1 MAGVTQ
7 VTERSPM
14 LSAERSR
21 TAALASSFLRG
32 VIAAGLGLGS
42 LAVLVMVLWISSPHP
57 DSGPGGA
64 LRVAAGLWLLAH
76 GAELIRADTL
86 SGIPAPVA
94 TVPLLLIVGPVW
106 LTHRA
111 ARDALEP
118 EEGRPVPSAGG
129 AFCAVTAGY
138 LLVAAGTAACARGG
152 PMPANRFSLGF
163 PLAVVVAVSAAAGV
177 WTASGRP
184 LGPMPSWAP
193 LRLQEGIAR
202 TLFRTRAEAVL
213 RSSAVGVAVLLGGGA
228 LLVATALVWHVQ
240 ATQESFLEL
249 SGDWSGRFAVLL
261 LALALVPN
269 AAMWGAA
276 YGLGPGFA
284 LGTGSTVAPYAVE
297 GRPALPDFPL
307 LAAAPAPGP
316 GTAADWAVLAV
327 PLAAGLAVGWFTAGR
342 AAPVQAARSEVWSR
356 RETALV
362 AVSAAVGC
370 GAGTALLTA
379 ASGGP
384 LGTGALAEFGPVWW
398 LVGPAALL
406 WTALLGVPVALLL
419 RWWRL
424 RDHGWAWRRGRT
436 DAGAGPDASATAG
449 VPDVAAG
456 KAAASGEPE
465 RSGDG
470 RWWRRRGGAD
480 AAGSGSGAGSAEAPS
495 RVPHPAAVADEEA
508 AAFEPYDFLPAD
520 PWHEETTR
528 RSRWASLRKDSG
540 GLMADFPAS
549 EVPAAEVPAPGVPA
563 PGGQAPGVPAAGVPT
578 ADLPAPGVP
587 AADLPV
593 AEGMRN
599 GRAPEASEPPESGR
613 DTAS

>member
-21 TAALASSFLRG
+21 TAALASSFFRG

-42 LAVLVMVLWISSPHP
+42 LAVLVMVLWISSPYP

-64 LRVAAGLWLLAH
+64 LHVAAGLWLLAH
-76 GAELIRADTL
+76 GAELVRTDTL

-94 TVPLLLIVGPVW
+94 TVPLLLVVGPVW

-111 ARDALEP
+111 ARDALELG
-118 EEGRPVPSAGG
+118 EGRSAPSAGG

-138 LLVAAGTAACARGG
+138 LLVAAGVAAYARGG
-152 PMPANRFSLGF
+152 SMPADRFSLGF

-184 LGPMPSWAP
+184 LGPLPSWAP
-193 LRLQEGIAR
+193 LRLQEGVAR
-202 TLFRTRAEAVL
+202 TLFRTRAEAAF
-213 RSSAVGVAVLLGGGA
+213 RSAAAGVTVLLGGGV
-228 LLVATALVWHVQ
+228 LLVAVALVWHVQ
-240 ATQESFLEL
+240 AAQSSFLAL
-249 SGDWSGRFAVLL
+249 SDDWSGRLAVLL

-284 LGTGSTVAPYAVE
+284 LGAASTVTPYAVE
-297 GRPALPDFPL
+297 GRPALVEFPL
-307 LAAAPAPGP
+307 LAAVPVPGP
-316 GTAADWAVLAV
+316 GTVADWAALAV

-342 AAPVQAARSEVWSR
+342 AAPVRAARDEVWSG
-356 RETALV
+356 RETVLV
-362 AVSAAVGC
+362 AVLAAVGC

-398 LVGPAALL
+398 LVGPAALV

-419 RWWRL
+419 RSWRL
-424 RDHGWAWRRGRT
+424 RERGWAWRRDRT
-436 DAGAGPDASATAG
+436 DAGSGQDASGMSAGAAETAEG
-449 VPDVAAG
+449 KTGAA
-456 KAAASGEPE
+456 GEPE
-465 RSGDG
+465 RSWHSGNG
-470 RWWRRRGGAD
+470 RWWRRRGKDEG
-480 AAGSGSGAGSAEAPS
+480 GAGAAAVPSPVPPSAP
-495 RVPHPAAVADEEA
+495 VADEES
-508 AAFEPYDFLPAD
+508 AAFEPYDFLPTD
-520 PWHEETTR
+520 PWHEKTARGTR
-528 RSRWASLRKDSG
+528 WVSLKKDSG
-540 GLMADFPAS
+540 GLMPDFPAP
-549 EVPAAEVPAPGVPA
+549 E
-563 PGGQAPGVPAAGVPT
+563 VPT
-578 ADLPAPGVP
+578 ADLPA
-587 AADLPV
+587 
-593 AEGMRN
+593 AEVTHN

-613 DTAS
+613 GTAS